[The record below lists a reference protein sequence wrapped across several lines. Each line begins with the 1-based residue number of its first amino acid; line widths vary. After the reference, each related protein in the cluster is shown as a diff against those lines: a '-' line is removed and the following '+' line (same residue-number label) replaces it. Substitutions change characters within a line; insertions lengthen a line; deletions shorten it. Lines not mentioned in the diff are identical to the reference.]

1 VSNMDTKKS
10 FKMNHDYDVQND
22 SLFMYITDDYIYDK
36 SLRLDKDVILDFDEN
51 KVPVA
56 LEILHASKLFNI
68 NRFDLRNPM
77 GLDMEIIIGDD
88 CIRIKADF
96 TILVR
101 NKPTPL
107 DLDIEGENSINIP
120 SQEAHFDKAVA

>member
-1 VSNMDTKKS
+1 
-10 FKMNHDYDVQND
+10 
-22 SLFMYITDDYIYDK
+22 
-36 SLRLDKDVILDFDEN
+36 
-51 KVPVA
+51 
-56 LEILHASKLFNI
+56 
-68 NRFDLRNPM
+68 M

>member
-1 VSNMDTKKS
+1 MSNMNTKKS
-10 FKMNHDYDVQND
+10 FKTNHDYDVEND
-22 SLFMYITDDYIYDK
+22 SLFIYIIDDYIYDK

-56 LEILHASKLFNI
+56 LELLHASKLFNV

-77 GLDMEIIIGDD
+77 GLDMEITIGDK

-120 SQEAHFDKAVA
+120 SQETHFDKAVA

>member
-1 VSNMDTKKS
+1 MNTKKS
-10 FKMNHDYDVQND
+10 FKTNHDYDVEND
-22 SLFMYITDDYIYDK
+22 LLFIYIIDDYIYDK

-56 LEILHASKLFNI
+56 LEILHTSKLFKV

-96 TILVR
+96 TVLVR